1 MPKKYAD
8 LSKDGRAKGAGGGNH
23 GTQQDEEECLQGD
36 KCYGVVGQDGHLGDG
51 GAKRTEAEGAEGL

>member
-51 GAKRTEAEGAEGL
+51 GAKRT